1 MNFATCIAE
10 KIIFEHLQMTDLKI
24 IS

>member
-1 MNFATCIAE
+1 MNFVTCIAE
-10 KIIFEHLQMTDLKI
+10 KIIYEHLQMTDLKI